1 MIGLG
6 HGFETGADWTKRTK
20 TCTKTLCRLGE
31 KALCVCVCVNGLTIE
46 TTHTDKNERV
56 RLWEVPRSLHS
67 ALRFTDAVSSLRVIG
82 CSFYGGAKRLRR
94 RLMSGVMSCF
104 PLL

>member
-6 HGFETGADWTKRTK
+6 HGFETGAGWTNRTK
-20 TCTKTLCRLGE
+20 TCTKTLQTGL
-31 KALCVCVCVNGLTIE
+31 KSCVCVCINGLTIE
-46 TTHTDKNERV
+46 TTHTQTRMSESDYGKS
-56 RLWEVPRSLHS
+56 LSLSLHS

-82 CSFYGGAKRLRR
+82 CSFYGSAKRLRR